1 MTAKSS
7 HTVDPGTV
15 RIPNP
20 DKIMFPGEGIT
31 KRDLADY
38 YERIAPVMLPHLRDR
53 PLHLQRFPDGI
64 GDEEVHQKRVPQHCP
79 DWVHRVRVPRKQ
91 GGSLEQVLCQDAATL
106 VYLAGQACVTLHTW
120 LSRSDGLDSPDLM
133 IFDLDPPTG
142 GLGSALE
149 AAWEL
154 RELLGELGLAAF
166 VKATGGRGL
175 HVAVPLDR
183 RSPFDA
189 TRTFAREVATMLAER
204 RPDDFTVEQRREK
217 RGGRLFL
224 DTMRNAY
231 AQTAAAPYAVRA
243 RPGAPVAVPL
253 EWEELRRRDFR
264 PDGYPSRSVF
274 DLLEKRPDP
283 WAQIE
288 RSAGSLERA
297 SRELQRLRDEPRRGT
312 DGRR

>member
-1 MTAKSS
+1 VTAKSS
-7 HTVDPGTV
+7 HSLDPRTVK
-15 RIPNP
+15 IPNP
-20 DKIMFPGEGIT
+20 DKVMFPGEGIT

-64 GDEEVHQKRVPQHCP
+64 EEEEVHQKQVPQHFP

-91 GGSLEQVLCQDAATL
+91 GGSIEQVLCQDAATL
-106 VYLAGQACVTLHTW
+106 VYLVGQACLTPHAW
-120 LSRSDGLDSPDLM
+120 LSRSDGLDNPDLM
-133 IFDLDPPTG
+133 IFDLDPPAG
-142 GLGSALE
+142 DLKPAV
-149 AAWEL
+149 AAAREL
-154 RELLGELGLAAF
+154 RDLLGDLGLTAF

-183 RSPFDA
+183 RSRFDA

-204 RPDDFTVEQRREK
+204 RPDDFTVEQRKEK

-231 AQTAAAPYAVRA
+231 AQTAVAPYAVRA
-243 RPGAPVAVPL
+243 RPGAPAAVPL
-253 EWEELRRRDFR
+253 EWEELGQRGFR

-283 WAQIE
+283 WAQIG
-288 RSAGSLERA
+288 RRAGSLERA
-297 SRELQRLRDEPRRGT
+297 SRELQRLREAPGRPR
-312 DGRR
+312 